1 MLNKEIHTRMLFCN
15 NGFPVGDSRL
25 SSMGSPGSNPRWQF
39 YALYTLTENT
49 YLTIHNIK
57 HISIQQIAVSW
68 TVSLNLPPKYLHESN
83 TNEGKGQ
90 HGFQAM
96 DKGRERVDQ

>member
-49 YLTIHNIK
+49 YLTIHIK
-57 HISIQQIAVSW
+57 HISIQQIGMNWKVSF
-68 TVSLNLPPKYLHESN
+68 NLPPKCLLESK

-96 DKGRERVDQ
+96 DKARERVDQ